1 MTAKKTAKEQ
11 SFEKALA
18 RLEEIVEG
26 MEEGNMPL
34 DKMIAQFEEGQAL
47 VKQCSEK
54 LNEVER
60 RIEVLVKKGDEVVEE
75 PFDDGEAEEDELF

>member
-1 MTAKKTAKEQ
+1 MTAKKKDSEQ
-11 SFEKALA
+11 SFEKALE
-18 RLEEIVEG
+18 RLEEIVSG

-34 DKMIAQFEEGQAL
+34 DKMIAHFEEGQKL

-60 RIEVLVKKGDEVVEE
+60 RIEILVKKGDEVVEE
-75 PFDDGEAEEDELF
+75 PFEDEESEELF